1 MSRARILGQRH
12 DTATP
17 GTGADLP
24 PPAEQ
29 YRGHRIWAWL
39 QAVTL
44 PRRLRR
50 PVRIAVNLAGAAN
63 AAQFAHA
70 SLQFYLSTHSLVG
83 GAFLVEQTWF
93 IIAFLIRR
101 PPSIVGRSPAAW
113 LLAYGGTFSGVLY
126 RPTGAHP
133 HWGVVSGL
141 GLQLAGLAIC
151 VMSLLALGRSFGLV
165 ASDRGLVT
173 RGPYAVVRHPV
184 YLSYLLIQSGYV
196 LQSFSL
202 RNVLVLALASGCNIG
217 RALVEERLLTGSSA
231 YADYRSRVRWRLVP
245 GIW

>member
-1 MSRARILGQRH
+1 MLGQRPE
-12 DTATP
+12 TVTP
-17 GTGADLP
+17 GIGAGMP
-24 PPAEQ
+24 PSAAQ
-29 YRGHRIWAWL
+29 RRGQRIWTWL
-39 QAVTL
+39 QTAPL

-50 PVRIAVNLAGAAN
+50 PVRIGVNLAGAAN

-70 SLQFYLSTHSLVG
+70 SLQFYQSTHSLVG

-93 IIAFLIRR
+93 IVAFLIRR
-101 PPSIVGRSPAAW
+101 PPEIVGRNPAAW

-126 RPTGAHP
+126 RPAGAHP
-133 HWGVVSGL
+133 HWGVATGL
-141 GLQLAGLAIC
+141 GFQLVGLAIC
-151 VMSLLALGRSFGLV
+151 VISLVALGRSFGLV
-165 ASDRGLVT
+165 AADRGLVT

-202 RNVLVLALASGCNIG
+202 RNVLVLLLASGCNVG
-217 RALVEERLLTGSSA
+217 RALVEEQLLTGSSA